1 MCKDFMQFRLPT
13 PVDSRPVFDESNDTA
28 SAIGPALA
36 PRETADELR
45 ERYRELEALE
55 ALVAREEAEL
65 GELRTDLLA
74 FEAKYK
80 AAVGPRY
87 RELDRLDAEIA
98 AAFAAL
104 TPDDETLQERAR
116 EARERADRTADA
128 VEEEARRMEAAGCG
142 IPSISLKRLYRRVA
156 LEMHPD
162 RCLDEREAAYRNELM
177 IEANRA
183 YSEGDLAT
191 LEALL
196 DEVEVEGEA
205 RLASLEMRSLLY
217 RMQRLRRRHAEA
229 KRERDSLESGELY
242 SLLVKFS
249 IAAREGR
256 DLFKEKLDELDRRIS
271 RTRSRYE
278 VLAAML

>member
-1 MCKDFMQFRLPT
+1 M
-13 PVDSRPVFDESNDTA
+13 FDESNDATN
-28 SAIGPALA
+28 SIGPALR
-36 PRETADELR
+36 PRETPDALR

-55 ALVAREEAEL
+55 ELVSREEAEL
-65 GELRTDLLA
+65 GELRADLFG
-74 FEAKYK
+74 FEMKYK

-98 AAFAAL
+98 EAFAAL
-104 TPDDETLQERAR
+104 TPEDEALHERAR
-116 EARERADRTADA
+116 EARARADRTADA
-128 VEEEARRMEAAGCG
+128 VEEEIRRIEAAGCG
-142 IPSISLKRLYRRVA
+142 IPSISLKRLFRRVA

-162 RCLDEREAAYRNELM
+162 RCFDEREAVYRNELM

-183 YSEGDLAT
+183 YSEGDVAT

-196 DEVEVEGEA
+196 EEVELDGEA
-205 RLASLEMRSLLY
+205 RVASLEMRSILHRL
-217 RMQRLRRRHAEA
+217 QRLRRRHAEA
-229 KRERDSLESGELY
+229 TREREELEAGELY

-271 RTRSRYE
+271 RTRARRD